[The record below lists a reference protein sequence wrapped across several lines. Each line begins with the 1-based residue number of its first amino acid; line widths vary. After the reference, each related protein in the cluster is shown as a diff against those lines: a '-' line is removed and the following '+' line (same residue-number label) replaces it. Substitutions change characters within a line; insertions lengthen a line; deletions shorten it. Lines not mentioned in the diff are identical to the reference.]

1 MHYIR
6 FLKTPKIEVQAN
18 TVILKAV
25 ITVTTDLGETF
36 YPEDID
42 LIASLRASAQDGEIY
57 LRRKLRWPGNA
68 RSLPIS
74 LDLSRQDVD
83 WPACIH
89 IAARTPASAQ
99 PPGFLPSVVDVW
111 SGSLNPTE
119 GLFESGWRVERR
131 FTSLAERTVSLLE
144 DAGDSIARHL
154 WDGSQALAQHIDQT
168 ICLQVAA
175 NPLPILEAV
184 LESATYRRLNA
195 IELGC
200 GCGGVGISLAQ
211 SIPDCDVLLT
221 DLPEV
226 TELVEANIARM
237 QPAMSS
243 KVHFAPLDW
252 EQPLPESLRNRTNG
266 LIIVSECTYNS
277 DTLGALVSTL
287 SRLVARS
294 PKAVIV
300 VSTKTRHDSEAAFF
314 DMMRDAGFVES
325 GSMRLPLPGKSGSG
339 YADWATDVGLH
350 VFLGSEQKLSR
361 GPEEGS
367 EVGVSRARSGRRPR
381 PS

>member
-6 FLKTPKIEVQAN
+6 FLKTPKIEVQAS
-18 TVILKAV
+18 TVILEAV

-42 LIASLRASAQDGEIY
+42 LIASLRASDQDGEIY
-57 LRRKLRWPGNA
+57 LRLKLRWPGNA

-83 WPACIH
+83 WPACMH
-89 IAARTPASAQ
+89 IAARTSASAP

-119 GLFESGWRVERR
+119 GLLGSGWRVERR

-200 GCGGVGISLAQ
+200 GCGSVGISLAQ

-243 KVHFAPLDW
+243 KVHFEPLDW
-252 EQPLPESLRNRTNG
+252 EQPLPENLRNRING

-277 DTLGALVSTL
+277 DTLGSLVSTL
-287 SRLVARS
+287 SQLVARS

-314 DMMRDAGFVES
+314 DMMHDAGFVEG
-325 GSMRLPLPGKSGSG
+325 GSMRLPLPGMPGSG

-350 VFLGSEQKLSR
+350 VFLGSEHKPSR

-367 EVGVSRARSGRRPR
+367 EVGVSRARSGRRPK